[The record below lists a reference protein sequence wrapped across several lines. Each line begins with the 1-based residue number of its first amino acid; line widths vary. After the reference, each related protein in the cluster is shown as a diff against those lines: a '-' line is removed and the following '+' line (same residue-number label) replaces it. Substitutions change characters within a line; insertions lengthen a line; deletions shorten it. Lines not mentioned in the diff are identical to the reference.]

1 MDLDIHKN
9 IYDKLKYFIEIK
21 KIPNLIFHG
30 PSGSG
35 KRKLVNNFIKMV
47 YENDKEMIKSY
58 VMYVNCAHGKG
69 IKFIRE
75 ELKFFAKT
83 YINNGYFKSIILS
96 NADKLTI
103 DGQSALRR
111 CIELFSHSTRFFI
124 IVEDKYKLLKPILSR
139 FCEIYLQLPIIK
151 GTYTNLNKYHIE
163 ETFNSVQCKNKS
175 NWLKKQIDSCIKTNN
190 YKNSNINNNK
200 VKNTGND
207 DLFNLSLSFYEK
219 GYSALDLMNIIETL
233 KIEDIK
239 KYKILLTIHKI
250 KKEFRNEKLLMLFIL
265 NMLIYDVVDDEN
277 CIEQENESNM
287 FCKIDTHKLNHYNI
301 ENISFM

>member
-9 IYDKLKYFIEIK
+9 IYDKLKHFIEVK

-35 KRKLVNNFIKMV
+35 KRTLLNNFIKMI
-47 YENDKEMIKSY
+47 YNNDKEMIKSY

-139 FCEIYLQLPIIK
+139 FCEIYLQLPMIN
-151 GTYTNLNKYHIE
+151 GMYTNLNKYHTE
-163 ETFNSVQCKNKS
+163 ETFQCIKS
-175 NWLKKQIDSCIKTNN
+175 KSRFNWLKKQIDLYIKSNEHIELNKCIETPKLNQ
-190 YKNSNINNNK
+190 KK
-200 VKNTGND
+200 E
-207 DLFNLSLSFYEK
+207 LFDLSLLFYEK
-219 GYSALDLMNIIETL
+219 GYSAIDLINVIELL
-233 KIEDIK
+233 KIDDIK

-250 KKEFRNEKLLMLFIL
+250 KKEFRNEKLLILFIL
-265 NMLIYDVVDDEN
+265 NMLLCDVQTIENSDEN
-277 CIEQENESNM
+277 SNKKQYYNNICNLEN
-287 FCKIDTHKLNHYNI
+287 YNS
-301 ENISFM
+301 ENISFI